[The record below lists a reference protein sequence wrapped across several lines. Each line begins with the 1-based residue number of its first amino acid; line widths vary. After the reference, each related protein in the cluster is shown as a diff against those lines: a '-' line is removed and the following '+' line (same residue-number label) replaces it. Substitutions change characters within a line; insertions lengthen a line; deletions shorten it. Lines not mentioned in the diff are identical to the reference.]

1 MGTDLAIEQL
11 EIEAKHVGVPDEVM
25 EGEDFEEDG
34 VDQDEGDV
42 EDVDLG
48 EEEAREVV

>member
-1 MGTDLAIEQL
+1 MGTSLATEQL
-11 EIEAKHVGVPDEVM
+11 EIEAKRVGVPDEVM
-25 EGEDFEEDG
+25 EGADFEEDG

-48 EEEAREVV
+48 EREAGEVV